1 MGNTETKERQ
11 LFIRVI
17 LKLLSKRGIKVKK
30 TNIQSFF
37 TFVQEQCP
45 WFPQE
50 GTVNLDIWG
59 KVGKQLS
66 AYCAQRGP
74 EKIPTNTFSLW
85 NMIRDALDSTL
96 ESGKGLAKKET
107 KNEKIPDR
115 KESGLEKV
123 PVEKGNENETIPD
136 KKENENKESIHTYQ
150 ELRTVLAAMKTS
162 SHKDEKKDQLSP
174 QDETALEEAAAPYHS
189 DEDQP
194 LLAEN
199 IPK

>member
-66 AYCAQRGP
+66 ASCAQRGP
-74 EKIPTNTFSLW
+74 EKIPTNTFSLG
-85 NMIRDALDSTL
+85 NMIRPENTLRGALCYISFTVKCVP
-96 ESGKGLAKKET
+96 SAKL
-107 KNEKIPDR
+107 IF
-115 KESGLEKV
+115 
-123 PVEKGNENETIPD
+123 
-136 KKENENKESIHTYQ
+136 
-150 ELRTVLAAMKTS
+150 
-162 SHKDEKKDQLSP
+162 
-174 QDETALEEAAAPYHS
+174 
-189 DEDQP
+189 
-194 LLAEN
+194 
-199 IPK
+199 